1 MQNKEH
7 NKKYYED
14 HKEQLRQYHK
24 EYNKKYYEDHK
35 EQLRQY
41 AKEYTTKNKDK
52 ILEIVRRYRD
62 KNRTK
67 INEYHRKYYNTHKE
81 QRKETLKKVYEK
93 RKEQREIE
101 RFNTPLN
108 IKRKNLL
115 FGQDSWLLRE
125 QREKDIAIVNEKLK
139 RENKSAEDMTFD
151 EYFKFLMKKRTK

>member
-1 MQNKEH
+1 MSYKEYH
-7 NKKYYED
+7 KKYYEK
-14 HKEQLRQYHK
+14 HKEHLNKYTKDYISANK
-24 EYNKKYYEDHK
+24 E
-35 EQLRQY
+35 R
-41 AKEYTTKNKDK
+41 
-52 ILEIVRRYRD
+52 ILENARKYRE
-62 KNRTK
+62 KNREK
-67 INEYHRKYYNTHKE
+67 VNEYCRKYYHNHLEERRKINRNT
-81 QRKETLKKVYEK
+81 YEK

-125 QREKDIAIVNEKLK
+125 RREKDIAIVNEKLK

>member
-67 INEYHRKYYNTHKE
+67 INEYHRKYYSTHKE
-81 QRKETLKKVYEK
+81 QRKELLKKVYEK
-93 RKEQREIE
+93 RKEQRALDV
-101 RFNTPLN
+101 FNLPLN
-108 IKRKNLL
+108 IKRKNIMFVNDQKLL
-115 FGQDSWLLRE
+115 APR
-125 QREKDIAIVNEKLK
+125 REKILKEIDEKLK
-139 RENKSAEDMTFD
+139 NEKKNIETMSID
-151 EYFKFLMKKRTK
+151 EFFEFLMQK